1 MAAPSTASLY
11 AWAWRNVH
19 KLPDAPVRGIA
30 HLVGDLVWLKRGGG
44 VVQLER
50 NLARLRPD
58 LDQRELRRV
67 SRAGMRSYMRYF
79 AEAFQLPGWSTE
91 QIDARVRG
99 VGWESARAAVDG
111 GSSTV
116 LALGHSGNWDLAG
129 AWASR
134 TVAPVLTVAEKL
146 PDGLYEEFVS
156 FRNTLGIEIVPLD
169 GPSTFRTLLRA
180 AKARPQI
187 VPLLA
192 DRDLTS
198 RGILTTIAGNSA
210 RVAAGPAALALT
222 LNSQVYPVSVY
233 YERLR
238 GEQRRRAGT
247 PWGLVVHFLPP
258 IASRDEAGV
267 KRDVAAV
274 TQDWVSSL
282 FASYADHPQ
291 DWHMLQKVFLADL
304 DPARLAAQQPSSSPE
319 AG

>member
-1 MAAPSTASLY
+1 MAVASTASLY

-30 HLVGDLVWLKRGGG
+30 HLVGDVAWLKRGPG
-44 VVQLER
+44 VRQLER
-50 NLARLRPD
+50 NLHRLRPD
-58 LDQRELRRV
+58 VGPRELRRI

-79 AEAFQLPGWSTE
+79 VEAFQLAGWSTD
-91 QIDARVRG
+91 QVDARVRG
-99 VGWESARAAVDG
+99 MGWEPVREVVKS

-134 TVAPVLTVAEKL
+134 AVAPVLSVAEKL
-146 PDGLYEEFVS
+146 PDGLYEEFVA
-156 FRNTLGIEIVPLD
+156 FRNQLGIEIVPLD
-169 GPSTFRTLLRA
+169 GPATFRTLLRA

-192 DRDLTS
+192 DRDLTA
-198 RGILTTIAGNSA
+198 RGVLTQIAGHDA

-222 LNSQVYPVSVY
+222 IGAQVYPVAVY

-238 GEQRRRAGT
+238 GERRRRAGT
-247 PWGLVVHFLPP
+247 PWGLVVHFLAPVP
-258 IASRDEAGV
+258 TRGDDGS
-267 KRDVAAV
+267 KRDVADI
-274 TQDWVSSL
+274 TQDWVSAL
-282 FASYADHPQ
+282 FEVYAEHPE

-304 DPARLAAQQPSSSPE
+304 DPARLAAQKPSTTE
-319 AG
+319 GI